1 MNREGAGIQLVAA
14 ASRTGKNLADFIE
27 EFPRVKGYRDYHAML
42 EEVKPDFVSICAFPP
57 DREEMTLAA
66 LSAGAKA
73 IWIEKPF
80 AISMGAAHRM
90 ILAAEEHGARL
101 FVNFQRRF
109 GRPFEWIQDSVGA
122 GRIGDLIG
130 VQISQPGNEFIN
142 FGPHLVDA
150 ALNIIDASKNRRA
163 VKVFAAVEWSEDR
176 YQGIAAESQ
185 IAGTVHFSDGSRMVV
200 EAGRSHPA
208 LPSVIRFDGTEGFAE
223 LRLSP
228 LSEEPGIARGH
239 FRGDTGVI
247 VLDIDENFH
256 HGAIDKNLYV
266 DRALQDILDALEN
279 GRSSRIDA
287 AAVLPGLEIMLA
299 LYESANQGKMIDLPL
314 AQQESPF

>member
-1 MNREGAGIQLVAA
+1 MSREGAGIQLVAA
-14 ASRTGKNLADFIE
+14 ASRTGKNLEDFIG
-27 EFPRVKGYRDYHAML
+27 EFPQAKGYQDYRAML
-42 EEVKPDFVSICAFPP
+42 EEVRPDFVSICAFPP
-57 DREEMTLAA
+57 DREEMVSAA

-80 AISMGAAHRM
+80 AISLGEAHRM
-90 ILAAEEHGARL
+90 MRAAEGHEARL

-109 GRPFEWIQDSVGA
+109 GRPFEWIKDAVGA
-122 GRIGDLIG
+122 GRIGDLVG
-130 VQISQPGNEFIN
+130 VQISQPGNEFMN

-150 ALNIIDASKNRRA
+150 ALNIIDAPKNRRA
-163 VKVFAAVEWSEDR
+163 VKVFAAVEWSENT

-185 IAGTVHFSDGSRMVV
+185 IVGTVHFSDGFRMVV
-200 EAGRSHPA
+200 EAGKSHPA
-208 LPSVIRFDGTEGFAE
+208 LPCVIRFDGTLGFAE

-228 LSEEPGIARGH
+228 LGGESGIARGH
-239 FRGDTGVI
+239 FLGDAGVT
-247 VLDIDENFH
+247 VLDTDENFH
-256 HGAIDKNLYV
+256 HGSVDRNLYV

-279 GRSSRIDA
+279 GRPSRIDA

-314 AQQESPF
+314 ARQESPF